1 MSDCRE
7 IVIDTETTGLSHK
20 DGDRIIE
27 IGCVELINKS
37 RTGNNFHAFINP
49 EAEVNVEAFRV
60 HGISNE
66 FLLDK
71 PKFKEVTENFL
82 AYIGS
87 SNLVIHNAAFDIGFL
102 NMELSKTGHMPIN
115 IGRVVDTLILA
126 RKKFPGAPAS
136 LDALCRK
143 YSVNLNTRDK
153 HGALIDAELLAQ
165 VYVQL
170 TGNNQSSLNL
180 FGSSVFGST
189 ASANRKSRPHRE
201 VKTSQELDESHK
213 KFVNE
218 KLKNPL
224 WAKINS

>member
-49 EAEVNVEAFRV
+49 EAEVNPEAFRV

-66 FLLDK
+66 FLMDK
-71 PKFKEVTENFL
+71 PKFKEVTEKFL
-82 AYIGS
+82 AYVGS
-87 SNLVIHNAAFDIGFL
+87 SNLVIHNAPFDIGFL
-102 NMELSKTGHMPIN
+102 NMELSKTGHQPIN

-143 YSVNLNTRDK
+143 YSVNLDTRDK

-189 ASANRKSRPHRE
+189 TSANRKSRPKRD
-201 VKTSQELDESHK
+201 TQISAELEESHK
-213 KFVNE
+213 KFINE
-218 KLKNPL
+218 KLKNPI
-224 WAKINS
+224 WNKINS